1 MIGRLFQNPVA
12 LGIVVIGLL
21 MILANTLVIV
31 PETRQGVVVR
41 FGEPVRIVN
50 RYQTGQDFGQTGA
63 GLISKIP
70 FAEQLVWIDKRIL
83 DVEMEQQQVLSTDQL
98 RLQVDAFA
106 RFRITDPL
114 RMFIAAGNEARVAD
128 ELRPILGSA
137 LRNELGKRPFA
148 ALLSPERGQVMDN
161 IRTGLNRV
169 ARQYGAEIVDVRIK
183 RADLP
188 DGTPLESAY
197 QRMRTAREQE
207 ARTIKAQG
215 AKQAQ
220 IIRAEAD
227 ASAARTYAESFV
239 KDADFYFKRSIIAK
253 PVRQRLHLSF
263 FLQKND
269 FFRQISDFWRANAL
283 CHTQIFYRWFK
294 NTHLVADLN
303 D

>member
-1 MIGRLFQNPVA
+1 MSRVMQNPVA
-12 LGIVVIGLL
+12 LAVILIGGLF
-21 MILANTLVIV
+21 ILLNTTVIV

-50 RYQTGQDFGQTGA
+50 RYQDGMQFGQTGA
-63 GLISKIP
+63 GLIAKIP
-70 FAEQLVWIDKRIL
+70 FAEQIVWIDKRIL

-106 RFRITDPL
+106 RFRIYDPL
-114 RMFIAAGNEARVAD
+114 RMYIAAGNEARVAD

-161 IRTGLNRV
+161 IQTGLNRV

-207 ARTIKAQG
+207 ARTILAQG
-215 AKQAQ
+215 RKQAA

-227 ASAARTYAESFV
+227 ASAARTYAESFG
-239 KDADFYFKRSIIAK
+239 KDPEFYDFYRAMRSYETT
-253 PVRQRLHLSF
+253 
-263 FLQKND
+263 
-269 FFRQISDFWRANAL
+269 FRQGNEANSTSSFVL
-283 CHTQIFYRWFK
+283 SPDNEYLRQFRGQ
-294 NTHLVADLN
+294 
-303 D
+303 